1 MSGKREAKDEHLSVY
16 DLESRSNLTRPTL
29 AFTPGVEKNAGGTT
43 SSMLE
48 TPLRSKRSTTDL
60 KCGSSFATVSEYA
73 GQQQSSK
80 LDRYSYSL
88 GNGNYIVLEE
98 VANSTPGRSRDKLV
112 RARDLSDMKGT
123 AASQFL
129 QIDDDSSL
137 RTFDARTPYR
147 GPSESRSEMRGSPP
161 QRNNLGSDFD

>member
-1 MSGKREAKDEHLSVY
+1 M
-16 DLESRSNLTRPTL
+16 
-29 AFTPGVEKNAGGTT
+29 
-43 SSMLE
+43 
-48 TPLRSKRSTTDL
+48 
-60 KCGSSFATVSEYA
+60 
-73 GQQQSSK
+73 
-80 LDRYSYSL
+80 DRYSYSL

-137 RTFDARTPYR
+137 RTYDARTPYR
-147 GPSESRSEMRGSPP
+147 GPSESQSEMRGSPP